1 MKHLG
6 HAAHFYGDQP
16 GIVEETDQRGTAEQ
30 WIKEGQRSHS
40 LHAPLLPPVPG
51 QRGAVTPRGHRPQP
65 RQSPAAARLAARHPE
80 LAVDQPPAAAVQDRW
95 SPDPACAVLVLQL
108 AQSHLTARLFGQILA
123 RIEGLAWRPT

>member
-1 MKHLG
+1 MPRTSTVINRASWKRPTSG
-6 HAAHFYGDQP
+6 G
-16 GIVEETDQRGTAEQ
+16 R
-30 WIKEGQRSHS
+30 RSS
-40 LHAPLLPPVPG
+40 GSRRAKKPLIGAPLLPPVPG
-51 QRGAVTPRGHRPQP
+51 QRGAVTPRGHRLQP

-123 RIEGLAWRPT
+123 RIEGLAWR